1 LREINTQDVR
11 ELRFLGAGEA
21 QMRYGVGHAGGVIE
35 VLSGV
40 GAPTERI
47 VSEPSAAA
55 PPPPPPP
62 SLPPAPPVADST
74 RRQMRVRN
82 PNVLRE
88 EEFATTTAVDGMAL
102 VMEYRP
108 NWLHSRGAV
117 SIMDP
122 NAGDLQVYIN
132 GVHAGDLNRLREV
145 SIISIRELRFLGAG
159 EAQQRYGVGHA
170 GGVIE
175 VVLK

>member
-1 LREINTQDVR
+1 QDVR

-40 GAPTERI
+40 GAPAERI
-47 VSEPSAAA
+47 VAERSATA
-55 PPPPPPP
+55 PPPPP
-62 SLPPAPPVADST
+62 SLPPAPPLADST

-88 EEFATTTAVDGMAL
+88 EEFSTTTAVDGMAL

-117 SIMDP
+117 SIMD
-122 NAGDLQVYIN
+122 
-132 GVHAGDLNRLREV
+132 
-145 SIISIRELRFLGAG
+145 
-159 EAQQRYGVGHA
+159 
-170 GGVIE
+170 
-175 VVLK
+175 